1 MPFTPYHLGPSGFF
15 GLVLKKW
22 IDLPVFLLANVI
34 VDIEVL
40 FYDKWPVH
48 RYFHTL
54 LIGAVVGAACGI
66 LAYPAGGIFKKI
78 MQAIRIPY
86 QRSLWKMIISG
97 ILGVWL
103 HVLIDAVYHWD
114 VNIFWPSR
122 VKPLFNLASKA
133 QVQTICAALFI
144 AAVAVYLITLALSFG
159 KPGRG
164 KTAAGTETDS

>member
-1 MPFTPYHLGPSGFF
+1 MPCTPYHFGPSGFV
-15 GLVLKKW
+15 GLVFKRW

-40 FYDKWPVH
+40 FYDRWPKH

-54 LIGAVVGAACGI
+54 LIGAAIGAVWGI
-66 LAYPAGGIFKKI
+66 LAYPAGGLFKKI

-86 QRSLWKMIISG
+86 QTSLWKMIISG

-114 VNIFWPSR
+114 VNIFWPSG
-122 VKPLFNLASKA
+122 VKPLFNLVSKA
-133 QVQTICAALFI
+133 QVENICIALFL
-144 AAVAVYLITLALSFG
+144 AAVAVYLITLALSSRKDG
-159 KPGRG
+159 WA
-164 KTAAGTETDS
+164 KTGADAETGS

>member
-1 MPFTPYHLGPSGFF
+1 MPFTPYHFGPSG
-15 GLVLKKW
+15 LIALALKKW
-22 IDLPVFLLANVI
+22 IDLPVFVLVNVI

-54 LIGAVVGAACGI
+54 LIGAAVGAVWGL
-66 LAYPAGGIFKKI
+66 LAYPARGIFKKI
-78 MQAIRIPY
+78 MEAIRIPY
-86 QRSLWKMIISG
+86 TSNLPKMIISG

-122 VKPLFNLASKA
+122 IKPLFGLVSKYQVVNLCIGSFAIA
-133 QVQTICAALFI
+133 FAL
-144 AAVAVYLITLALSFG
+144 YLLALALKAG
-159 KPGRG
+159 KSRKTTGTG
-164 KTAAGTETDS
+164 KGINN